1 MNNYNECDNYFRC
14 HQNYSHC
21 TGRWNGIIGI
31 STRCPIKWCLYL
43 CSSWWIETVS
53 SSPYF
58 IFPSIRSIDFARS
71 FDHELV
77 IPDGEG
83 TSLSEGEARSS
94 RGGVEVCQGEDRGP
108 RGRLDPP
115 TGGWNEFDESW
126 NIYSINL
133 IILWSQNK
141 RVFTSESIATFC
153 TFARVGSKEVFRH
166 FACVRDRRCAGIDRC
181 VLGILFP
188 SCSQNYAL
196 QMYDRRRNIPDHA
209 TPFLWCLY
217 VLYVR
222 TSPMLVCL
230 LCLYVSYVCTSPMF
244 VRPLKTSAEY
254 EHVGGED
261 ERFGGRTD
269 GTEEGTERQGSHLW
283 VEGKGR
289 TVNCSI
295 NECIPE

>member
-108 RGRLDPP
+108 RGLLSPP

-126 NIYSINL
+126 NIYSIDS
-133 IILWSQNK
+133 IIPWSQNK
-141 RVFTSESIATFC
+141 WVFTSESIPTFC
-153 TFARVGSKEVFRH
+153 TFARVGSEEVLRH
-166 FACVRDRRCAGIDRC
+166 FACVLDRRWI
-181 VLGILFP
+181 LGILFP
-188 SCSQNYAL
+188 SCSQNYAS
-196 QMYDRRRNIPDHA
+196 QTYDRCRNNPNH
-209 TPFLWCLY
+209 TMPFVRLVCLY
-217 VLYVR
+217 VLYACMSRMFVR
-222 TSPMLVCL
+222 L
-230 LCLYVSYVCTSPMF
+230 LCLYVSYVCTSAQNLCRVWARQRRGWTIWRTNWWNWGGNWTTRKP
-244 VRPLKTSAEY
+244 PLSRRKRSDSELL
-254 EHVGGED
+254 D
-261 ERFGGRTD
+261 
-269 GTEEGTERQGSHLW
+269 
-283 VEGKGR
+283 
-289 TVNCSI
+289 
-295 NECIPE
+295 